1 APNTTTL
8 AAPIAAYSCHFLAL
22 PFFFFI
28 MKLLFFFTILCY
40 YTKFPSSKQC
50 SSDGNNGSS
59 GLNNRSEF
67 CFSIVLDI

>member
-1 APNTTTL
+1 NTTTL

-40 YTKFPSSKQC
+40 YTKFPSSKQY
-50 SSDGNNGSS
+50 SS
-59 GLNNRSEF
+59 GLSNRSEF
-67 CFSIVLDI
+67 FFSIVLDI